1 MKIEVVRK
9 GMKRLLSRGMNDGGC
24 ESGGLVVVMW
34 LLSGSSVDVESE
46 QEK

>member
-24 ESGGLVVVMW
+24 ESGGLVVMLW
-34 LLSGSSVDVESE
+34 LLSESSVDVKSE
-46 QEK
+46 REK